1 MVIKH
6 IIVPL
11 WKLGRFRRRARCRGG
26 CKRGIDRLLP
36 RAPKSRP
43 TRPAIVLPSRQH
55 GAVPC
60 LRQHSCHPCWQLALT
75 YGALSSVAGLES
87 SVHASMD
94 GWMDGWIHYGLRL
107 TPRRLDHNAHAR
119 WVEGFTFSMR
129 RFFSEFIENEIR
141 TEFRRNSSKTDRVA
155 TLNSKK

>member
-60 LRQHSCHPCWQLALT
+60 LRQHSCHSRWQLALT

-94 GWMDGWIHYGLRL
+94 GWMDPLRAT

-119 WVEGFTFSMR
+119 WVVGFTFSTR
-129 RFFSEFIENEIR
+129 IFFSEFIEYEIW
-141 TEFRRNSSKTDRVA
+141 TEFR
-155 TLNSKK
+155 